1 MNAADVGKNV
11 GENVGETEEGI
22 LNLLD
27 NNPRL
32 SAVKIAD
39 KLKLSS
45 RQVERIL
52 GLYVKRGAWYVT
64 EQIEVD
70 SGK

>member
-1 MNAADVGKNV
+1 MNAVDVGENV
-11 GENVGETEEGI
+11 GENVGEMEEGI

-39 KLKLSS
+39 KLKLYS

-52 GLYVKRGAWYVT
+52 GL
-64 EQIEVD
+64 
-70 SGK
+70 